1 MSTYPATNLYSTA
14 PYLYSA
20 LLQLCTDAGQLANP
34 YVYVAPFELEQ
45 YEPGSYIILQ
55 GIRSQ
60 RMEVETLGSFRSMQE
75 WYELYGA
82 ASVFVG
88 DTPDALNP
96 TVATTTMLRTYELFS
111 EVVMSPA
118 MSNTNAP
125 VFGAASPFL
134 VPGAVNYVAPSE
146 IAYSCGPAFE
156 DGGAPSGWMG
166 RIDFAFQLRA
176 FITPSELEAPI

>member
-1 MSTYPATNLYSTA
+1 
-14 PYLYSA
+14 
-20 LLQLCTDAGQLANP
+20 
-34 YVYVAPFELEQ
+34 
-45 YEPGSYIILQ
+45 
-55 GIRSQ
+55 
-60 RMEVETLGSFRSMQE
+60 MEVETLGSFRSMQE